1 VYAHPRE
8 GVKLTRVLT
17 TERLHQQIAED
28 LAREILGGELGTPYL
43 PAIPELA
50 ARYGV
55 SSQVVREA
63 LLALGQSGLAQIQ
76 HGKRTAIAPASEWN
90 VLHPLVADALIAA
103 GRADELAPGAYEVRR
118 ALEALTARLA
128 ANERTESDLEA
139 IDATIEAMANSTGD
153 RAGLLGA
160 DSAFHVA
167 VAVASHNLIL
177 QSVIR
182 DLRYFMLSLW
192 RSVDIASE
200 HDAML
205 AGHRSIARAIRR
217 RDGEAAER
225 AMIDHLI
232 LAETIED
239 RQRRQAGFRRSGQ
252 DEGRP

>member
-1 VYAHPRE
+1 M
-8 GVKLTRVLT
+8 TRVLT
-17 TERLHQQIAED
+17 TDRLHQQIAED
-28 LAREILGGELGTPYL
+28 LAREILGGELQTPYL

-90 VLHPLVADALIAA
+90 VLHPLVADALIEA

-128 ANERTESDLEA
+128 AIERTESDLHA
-139 IDATIEAMANSTGD
+139 IDTTVDAMANSIGD
-153 RAGLLGA
+153 RAGLLA
-160 DSAFHVA
+160 SDSAFHVA

-205 AGHRSIARAIRR
+205 AGHRLIARAIRSKNA
-217 RDGEAAER
+217 DAAER
-225 AMIDHLI
+225 AMIEHLI
-232 LAETIED
+232 LAEATEAE
-239 RQRRQAGFRRSGQ
+239 QRRRGDLRRSAQ
-252 DEGRP
+252 RDGRP